1 MCSHPQRANV
11 LLRFGEHGLMLL
23 LLSHNLRMQPRAGV
37 AVMGALARVHCV
49 QVAADAIEG
58 DILYISDSR
67 WWLGGLKSGHGRIS
81 AIDADDDGITVHLG
95 PGVRARIIVPGREA
109 EPLKVKRLY

>member
-1 MCSHPQRANV
+1 MDDESEWLSATLQPMDDDAADEKIHLPLIRISA
-11 LLRFGEHGLMLL
+11 GL
-23 LLSHNLRMQPRAGV
+23 AK
-37 AVMGALARVHCV
+37 
-49 QVAADAIEG
+49 AADAIEG